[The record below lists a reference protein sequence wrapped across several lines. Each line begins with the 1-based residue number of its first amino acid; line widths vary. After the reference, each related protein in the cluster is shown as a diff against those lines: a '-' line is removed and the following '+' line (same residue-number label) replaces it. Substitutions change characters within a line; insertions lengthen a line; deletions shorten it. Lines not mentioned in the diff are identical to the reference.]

1 MPMNPEDKLA
11 EENRRLRQENEALR
25 LQQSRSQVENE
36 ALRLQQSRWSQE
48 TEALRAQ
55 LEELEV
61 IRRNLEHTIAVYKRC
76 LFGSRSEKLDPK
88 ELEARIAQAAAEARE
103 QMAREKRPGDPP
115 SEAEEEQPEEQQSEE
130 KVDPPADKSEDV
142 KKEKKRKARPH
153 GRGGFPAHLPRRRIE
168 HPVEPA
174 NAVCACCAGNPLL
187 IQVGE
192 DTCEK
197 LVKLPVQYEVQVHVY
212 PQMACQRCHEGV
224 TSAPRQDNSLKAD
237 VSVIADVVVKKYVEH
252 QPLYRQQQAFDRLDI
267 PISRQTLCDW
277 TGWCSD
283 QVEPVVKALADY
295 ILAQPLVQS
304 DETPVRMQL
313 ADGQME
319 TARLWAYGLPWAEVV
334 FNFRT
339 DKSHK
344 GPLEFLKGTA
354 ARFVQ
359 ADGGSSYLPVFEK
372 LDLLHIACM
381 AHIRREIF
389 EARGDAPL
397 AVDLVLAAIQKL
409 YRIEAQAKAEA
420 MTLESRLKLR
430 QREARPIFMD
440 VGQLIATMRK
450 DVLPKS
456 PLGKALG
463 YAQNQWP
470 AMARYLEVAQA
481 ELDNNSTEHSLRG
494 VVLGR
499 RNWLHVGQEA
509 GGEKAANLFSLMITC
524 KRLKVEPYAYLH
536 DILRRLPSHP
546 NKDIWQLTPRG
557 WQETFAPKTPTH
569 CPTG

>member
-1 MPMNPEDKLA
+1 MSAENKLV
-11 EENRRLRQENEALR
+11 EENQRLRQEIEALR
-25 LQQSRSQVENE
+25 IQLQ
-36 ALRLQQSRWSQE
+36 
-48 TEALRAQ
+48 
-55 LEELEV
+55 ELEI
-61 IRRNLEHTIAVYKRC
+61 IRRNQEHTIAVYKRC
-76 LFGSRSEKLDPK
+76 LFGSRSEKIDPK

-103 QMAREKRPGDPP
+103 QLAQEKRPGDPP
-115 SEAEEEQPEEQQSEE
+115 PEAEEEQPEENTDTAGDNAD
-130 KVDPPADKSEDV
+130 KPADQE
-142 KKEKKRKARPH
+142 KEKKRQARPH
-153 GRGGFPAHLPRRRIE
+153 GRGAFPAHLPRRRIE
-168 HPVEPA
+168 HPVDPA
-174 NAVCACCAGNPLL
+174 KAVCACCADHPPL

-212 PQMACQRCHEGV
+212 PQMVCQRCHEGV

-252 QPLYRQQQAFDRLDI
+252 QPLYRQQQAFDRLGI

-283 QVEPVVKALADY
+283 QVEPIVKAMADY
-295 ILAQPLVQS
+295 ILSQSLVQS

-313 ADGQME
+313 VDGQME

-334 FNFRT
+334 FDFRT
-339 DKSHK
+339 DKSQA
-344 GPLEFLKGTA
+344 GPKEFLKGTT

-359 ADGGSSYLPVFEK
+359 ADGGSSYGPVFK
-372 LDLLHIACM
+372 ALDLLHIACM
-381 AHIRREIF
+381 AHIRRGLF
-389 EARGDAPL
+389 EARADAPV

-409 YRIEAQAKAEA
+409 YRIEARAKAEA
-420 MTLESRLKLR
+420 MSLEARLELR
-430 QREARPIFMD
+430 QREAKPIFMD
-440 VGQLIATMRK
+440 VGQLIATLRK

-456 PLGKALG
+456 PLGRALS
-463 YAQNQWP
+463 YAENQWP
-470 AMARYLEVAQA
+470 AMARYLEVAPA
-481 ELDNNSTEHSLRG
+481 ELDNNSTEHSLRS

-524 KRLKVEPYAYLH
+524 KRLGVEPYAYLH

-557 WQETFAPKTPTH
+557 WKETFAPKSP
-569 CPTG
+569 PPSPSG

>member
-1 MPMNPEDKLA
+1 VD
-11 EENRRLRQENEALR
+11 
-25 LQQSRSQVENE
+25 SQ
-36 ALRLQQSRWSQE
+36 
-48 TEALRAQ
+48 
-55 LEELEV
+55 
-61 IRRNLEHTIAVYKRC
+61 
-76 LFGSRSEKLDPK
+76 
-88 ELEARIAQAAAEARE
+88 
-103 QMAREKRPGDPP
+103 
-115 SEAEEEQPEEQQSEE
+115 
-130 KVDPPADKSEDV
+130 
-142 KKEKKRKARPH
+142 KEKKRKARPH
-153 GRGGFPAHLPRRRIE
+153 GRGSFPAHLPRRRIE
-168 HPVEPA
+168 HPVDPA
-174 NAVCACCAGNPLL
+174 QAVCACCAGNPPL

-197 LVKLPVQYEVQVHVY
+197 LVKLPVQYEVHVHVY

-237 VSVIADVVVKKYVEH
+237 VSVVADVVVKKYLEH
-252 QPLYRQQQAFDRLDI
+252 QPLYRQQQAFDRVGIWI
-267 PISRQTLCDW
+267 PRQTLCDW

-283 QVEPVVKALADY
+283 QVDPVVKAMADY
-295 ILAQPLVQS
+295 ILGQPVVQS

-334 FNFRT
+334 FDFRT
-339 DKSHK
+339 DKSQK
-344 GPLEFLKGTA
+344 GPMEFLKGTA

-359 ADGGSSYLPVFEK
+359 ADGGSSYVPVFKE
-372 LDLLHIACM
+372 LELLHIACM
-381 AHIRREIF
+381 AHIRRDIF
-389 EARGDAPL
+389 EARDDAPL

-409 YRIEAQAKAEA
+409 YRIEAHAKAKAMSLEA
-420 MTLESRLKLR
+420 RLELR
-430 QREARPIFMD
+430 QREAKPIFIE

-463 YAQNQWP
+463 YAENQWP
-470 AMARYLEVAQA
+470 AMARYLEVASA
-481 ELDNNSTEHSLRG
+481 ELDNNSIEHSLRG

-524 KRLKVEPYAYLH
+524 KRLGVEPYAYLH
-536 DILRRLPSHP
+536 DILRRLPHHP

-557 WQETFAPKTPTH
+557 WKETFGSQVPPSAPAPAPTPT
-569 CPTG
+569 G